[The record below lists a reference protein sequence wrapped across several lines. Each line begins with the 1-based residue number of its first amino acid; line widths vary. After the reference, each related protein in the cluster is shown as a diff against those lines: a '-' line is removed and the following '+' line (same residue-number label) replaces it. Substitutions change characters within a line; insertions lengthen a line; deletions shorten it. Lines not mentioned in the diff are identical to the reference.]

1 MHIAMVRKIGADGAP
16 CRKCA
21 EVERRLR
28 DAGLLAR
35 IDRVIIA
42 DERDP
47 ESEGMQLAARYGV
60 DRAPFF
66 VVEDDAG
73 PARIYT
79 VYHRFLKEVLEE
91 GAPEAEEAKELLE
104 QNPGL
109 DYL

>member
-1 MHIAMVRKIGADGAP
+1 MHITMVKKIGADGAP

-21 EVERRLR
+21 EVEQRLR
-28 DAGLLAR
+28 DAGLLDR

-47 ESEGMQLAARYGV
+47 ESEGMQVASRYGV

-66 VVEDDAG
+66 VVEDDGG
-73 PARIYT
+73 PARLYT
-79 VYHRFLKEVLEE
+79 VYYRFLKEVLGE
-91 GAPEAEEAKELLE
+91 GAPEADEARELLE